1 MSPPVIIQA
10 GGRGSR
16 LRPYTSVLPKPLMPV
31 GDTPILEIVI
41 RQLARYG
48 FNNLFI
54 TTGHLAHL
62 VQAVFGD
69 GSALGAH
76 IAYAREDSP
85 LGTIGP
91 VRMVPRPD
99 EPFIVMNGDLL
110 TDIDYRELY
119 QSHESSDALLTV
131 ATYQNRIPVS
141 LGVVEF
147 DEVRRI
153 VAFREK
159 PVLDFWASMGIY
171 VFEPKL
177 WDMIPLSA
185 YGFDNLMA
193 DMLRQGQVVQAFP
206 WRGKWLDIGRPE
218 DYERA
223 SDEFEEHRDLFL
235 PPRVAGKSD
244 SGS

>member
-141 LGVVEF
+141 LPLDTPIMIAEIRGFVPTRGYARTAVVE
-147 DEVRRI
+147 
-153 VAFREK
+153 AH
-159 PVLDFWASMGIY
+159 G
-171 VFEPKL
+171 L
-177 WDMIPLSA
+177 WLSSPYLMPL
-185 YGFDNLMA
+185 
-193 DMLRQGQVVQAFP
+193 
-206 WRGKWLDIGRPE
+206 
-218 DYERA
+218 
-223 SDEFEEHRDLFL
+223 
-235 PPRVAGKSD
+235 
-244 SGS
+244 